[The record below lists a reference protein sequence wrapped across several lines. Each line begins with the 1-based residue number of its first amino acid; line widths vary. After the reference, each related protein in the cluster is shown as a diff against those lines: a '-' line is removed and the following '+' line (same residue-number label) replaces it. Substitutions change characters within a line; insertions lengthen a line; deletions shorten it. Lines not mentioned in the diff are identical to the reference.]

1 MDDLRASSVVFP
13 ITFWSLDQL
22 SKFISFNNDALEA
35 NAFEATSSPGNIDP
49 PKNSLL
55 FEITSKTVAVPK
67 STTILNLSLS

>member
-55 FEITSKTVAVPK
+55 F
-67 STTILNLSLS
+67 